1 MQPNVLFF
9 TCHDLGKHLGCY
21 GQLTVPAPALDKLAG
36 QGVLLDNSFCTAPQ
50 CSPSRAALHTGRH
63 SHTVGM
69 LGLAHNPFNWRLHP
83 QEKHV
88 AQLLKESGYDTAL
101 WGVQHLTK
109 TEGAPELGYMWYDAE
124 DAVVPA
130 PKLAMKAEAF
140 LREPRRKERPF
151 YLEVGFFEPHR
162 PYDWGGTQPDRSRGV
177 QVPPYLP
184 NCPEAR
190 QEFAALQGA
199 IRRMDEAIGQ
209 ILHVLEETGL
219 EEDTWVIFTVDHGL
233 AMPRAKC
240 TLYDPGI
247 ETALIMRWPAKGI
260 AGGKRL
266 SQLISHVDVVP
277 TLLQGIG
284 LAVPDNIQGRSF
296 WPLLQGGP
304 YQANEYV
311 FAEKTYHTAYEPMRG
326 IRSANYKLI
335 ANFEVDTKVSVPDDI
350 RQGLIYPLMID
361 DLVGQRDF
369 IELYDLAADP
379 GETHNLA
386 TLPEMKD
393 VEDALKRE
401 LVSWMRKTSDPILS
415 GPIASSYYDKTLEL
429 LTAGF

>member
-1 MQPNVLFF
+1 
-9 TCHDLGKHLGCY
+9 
-21 GQLTVPAPALDKLAG
+21 
-36 QGVLLDNSFCTAPQ
+36 
-50 CSPSRAALHTGRH
+50 
-63 SHTVGM
+63 
-69 LGLAHNPFNWRLHP
+69 
-83 QEKHV
+83 
-88 AQLLKESGYDTAL
+88 
-101 WGVQHLTK
+101 
-109 TEGAPELGYMWYDAE
+109 
-124 DAVVPA
+124 
-130 PKLAMKAEAF
+130 
-140 LREPRRKERPF
+140 
-151 YLEVGFFEPHR
+151 
-162 PYDWGGTQPDRSRGV
+162 
-177 QVPPYLP
+177 
-184 NCPEAR
+184 
-190 QEFAALQGA
+190 
-199 IRRMDEAIGQ
+199 
-209 ILHVLEETGL
+209 
-219 EEDTWVIFTVDHGL
+219 
-233 AMPRAKC
+233 MPRAKC

-326 IRSANYKLI
+326 IRSDKYKLI

-393 VEDALKRE
+393 VEDELKRE
-401 LVSWMRKTSDPILS
+401 LVSWMRKTNDPILS
-415 GPIASSYYDKTLEL
+415 GPIASPYYDKTLEL

>member
-1 MQPNVLFF
+1 MQPNILFF
-9 TCHDLGKHLGCY
+9 TSHDLGKHLGCY
-21 GQLTVPAPALDKLAG
+21 GQPTVPSPVLDKLAG
-36 QGVLLDNSFCTAPQ
+36 QGVLFENSFCTAPQ

-69 LGLAHNPFNWRLHP
+69 LGLAHSPFNWRLHP
-83 QEKHV
+83 QEKHL

-109 TEGAPELGYMWYDAE
+109 TEDVADLGYMRFDTE
-124 DAVVPA
+124 EPMVPA
-130 PKLAMKAEAF
+130 PELAMKAEAF
-140 LREPRRKERPF
+140 LREPGRKDRPF
-151 YLEVGFFEPHR
+151 YMEVGFFEPHR
-162 PYDWGGTQPDRSRGV
+162 PYDWGGAQPDHSLGT
-177 QVPPYLP
+177 QVLPYIP
-184 NCPEAR
+184 DSPEAR

-209 ILHVLEETGL
+209 ILQVLEETGL
-219 EEDTWVIFTVDHGL
+219 EENTWVIFTVDHGL

-240 TLYDPGI
+240 TLYNPGI
-247 ETALIMRWPAKGI
+247 ETAFIMRWPAKGI
-260 AGGKRL
+260 TGGNRL

-284 LAVPDNIQGRSF
+284 MTVPDNIHGRSF
-296 WPLLQGGP
+296 WPLLQGQP

-326 IRSANYKLI
+326 IRSPNYKLI

-350 RQGLIYPLMID
+350 RQGLIYPLLID
-361 DLVGQRDF
+361 DLVGQRDPM
-369 IELYDLAADP
+369 ELYDLSADP

-386 TLPEMKD
+386 GCPDMKD
-393 VEDALKRE
+393 VEEELKQE
-401 LVSWMRKTSDPILS
+401 LVTWMRKTNDPILS
-415 GPIASSYYDKTLEL
+415 GPIASPYYDKTIKL
-429 LTAGF
+429 LTSDK